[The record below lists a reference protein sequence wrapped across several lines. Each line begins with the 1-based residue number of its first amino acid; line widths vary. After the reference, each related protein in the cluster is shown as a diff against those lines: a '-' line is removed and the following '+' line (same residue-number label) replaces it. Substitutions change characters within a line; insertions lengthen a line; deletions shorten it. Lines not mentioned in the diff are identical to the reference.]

1 MSLYDEHEGLIKM
14 MASAYKKKWSNLDYD
29 DLYQEAS
36 IAMWQAESTY
46 NSSMGSFKNHA
57 LKQMKCYIM
66 KYLYKQNQLYTP
78 KHVIDTAAI
87 IKRSNLEDGSPA
99 EIAEYIH
106 KDVKEVQ
113 DALRHLK
120 INHKNNFIS
129 IDDDLNIPSWNETVD
144 VVIVNGEFEQ
154 FTSILDDREQ
164 LILDTYQKVKNT
176 TDLAATLGVSQAQA
190 SRLLSKVKNR
200 YLQYTQEAN

>member
-1 MSLYDEHEGLIKM
+1 MGLYDEHEGLIKM

-78 KHVIDTAAI
+78 KHVVDTAAI